1 MPATLQA
8 GDIPALFDRAG
19 CTLRVQ
25 GTTTVVTTEALPGGE
40 VLGPVRPLPVPARC
54 VARRSVLEQVLGLG
68 LLAVAVAVQR
78 VR

>member
-19 CTLRVQ
+19 CALRVQ

-40 VLGPVRPLPVPARC
+40 VLEVPCDYFLFERA
-54 VARRSVLEQVLGLG
+54 A
-68 LLAVAVAVQR
+68 
-78 VR
+78 